1 MAARS
6 IDLAPFRRR
15 LEFVPILVGLVLLV
29 AAVLKTYH
37 MASEPVA
44 ETSWVTSRWFQI
56 SLVEWELLLGLALLT
71 GVMPRMTRLAALA
84 SFVVFAVYNVYQ
96 ISTGEGSCGCFGKI
110 SIDPLYTFWLD
121 VAVVLAMGLWDPGFG
136 TTLSGLVSSRTA
148 GTLAVFLLAGA
159 GAALVMAGTV
169 TSTLD
174 KQGRLS
180 GSGRWV
186 IVDPAAWPG
195 QRLPLLSYIDIGD
208 ELAKGEW
215 IVVFYRHNCHRCK
228 AAMPRY
234 RHDAEQMIEK
244 RSRARFAL
252 VEMSPYGDLGMPTE
266 PCVRGKLSDGKR
278 WLLDSPVELQM
289 KDGIV
294 LSVEAAESAQQP
306 PPAE

>member
-1 MAARS
+1 
-6 IDLAPFRRR
+6 L
-15 LEFVPILVGLVLLV
+15 
-29 AAVLKTYH
+29 
-37 MASEPVA
+37 
-44 ETSWVTSRWFQI
+44 
-56 SLVEWELLLGLALLT
+56 
-71 GVMPRMTRLAALA
+71 
-84 SFVVFAVYNVYQ
+84 
-96 ISTGEGSCGCFGKI
+96 
-110 SIDPLYTFWLD
+110 
-121 VAVVLAMGLWDPGFG
+121 LWDPGFE
-136 TTLSGLVSSRTA
+136 TMLSGLISSRTA
-148 GTLAVFLLAGA
+148 GTLVVFLLAGA
-159 GAALVMAGTV
+159 GAGLVMAGTV

-208 ELAKGEW
+208 QLAKGEW

-234 RHDAEQMIEK
+234 RGDAQQMIEK

-252 VEMSPYGDLGMPTE
+252 VEMSPYGDLGMPTD

-289 KDGIV
+289 KDGVV
-294 LSVEAAESAQQP
+294 LSVEAAESPQL
-306 PPAE
+306 PPAQ

>member
-1 MAARS
+1 MAAPS
-6 IDLAPFRRR
+6 IDLAPIRRR
-15 LEFVPILVGLVLLV
+15 LEFVPILVGLLLLV
-29 AAVLKTYH
+29 AAMLKTYQ
-37 MASEPVA
+37 MASEPAV

-56 SLVEWELLLGLALLT
+56 AVVEWELLLGLGLLT
-71 GVMPRMTRLAALA
+71 GVIPRATRLAAIV
-84 SFVVFAVYNVYQ
+84 SFAVFAVYNVYQ
-96 ISTGEGSCGCFGKI
+96 VSASEGSCGCFGKI
-110 SIDPLYTFWLD
+110 SIDPMYTLWLD
-121 VAVVLAMGLWDPGFG
+121 VVVVLALLLWDPGFAS
-136 TTLSGLVSSRTA
+136 THGLVSSRTA
-148 GTLAVFLLAGA
+148 GAFAVFLLAGA
-159 GAALVMAGTV
+159 GVALVMTGAV

-186 IVDPAAWPG
+186 IVDPGAWPG

-208 ELAKGEW
+208 QLSKGEW

-234 RHDAEQMIEK
+234 RRDAEQMVEK

-252 VEMSPYGDLGMPTE
+252 VEMSPYGDLGMSTE

-278 WLLDSPVELQM
+278 WLLDSPVELQI

-294 LSVEAAESAQQP
+294 LSVEASDSPQP
-306 PPAE
+306 PQAE